1 MSAAPK
7 RVAISLA
14 PGERDALV
22 QLAHEAGEAVA
33 TVAGRLVRAALADH
47 GAQLDTP
54 PARRAGPPRARSAKR
69 CTAPAADVPA
79 DGIDALRARYPR
91 ELRHLP
97 ADVDGDAYLAEQT
110 AAFIAWRARLDAA
123 GTDADPRE
131 VLAFGYELDSFA
143 ARLQDRA
150 RRSR

>member
-1 MSAAPK
+1 MSAAAK
-7 RVAISLA
+7 RIAISLGV
-14 PGERDALV
+14 GERDALQ
-22 QLAHEAGEAVA
+22 QLAHEAGEPIA
-33 TVAGRLVRAALADH
+33 TTAGRLVRAGLADH
-47 GAQLDTP
+47 GAQLDAP

-69 CTAPAADVPA
+69 SAPAAA
-79 DGIDALRARYPR
+79 GSLDALRARYPR

-97 ADVDGDAYLAEQT
+97 ADVDDDAYLAEQT

-131 VLAFGYELDSFA
+131 VLAFGYELGSFA

-150 RRSR
+150 RRGR